1 MPHLKN
7 KNYAGQLKI
16 IEKYSQKVKK
26 KLYTIYNVDKQF
38 KLPSP
43 EMYWINGEQ
52 QKINIKA

>member
-43 EMYWINGEQ
+43 EMY
-52 QKINIKA
+52 